1 MRQSSAVVEWRDA
14 TIIGGQGGFVTTDEH
29 QTGAQPP
36 ETAGPLRV
44 LNLVLDSLGAAIVA
58 ADASDRVIYWNRG
71 ATQLFGREYADVA
84 GHEFATSVVHRDG
97 REQFAVELEAIHR
110 GEHVHTDVSIVRP
123 DGERVAVVFDRS
135 PVLDE
140 QGAVVGWTAW
150 AVDAADHRRQRRE
163 VESRATQDP
172 ATGLLNRAALEEQL
186 RFALDR
192 AGAQPDVAMA
202 ALVIRFD
209 GYEGVRAAS
218 GDAAADRLLSDAAH
232 RIRGAL
238 RAGDMLG
245 RLGDD
250 FLLVLPE
257 LRAGSGYG
265 LDEWSRASGQVVR
278 KKIERATEAFFTVEG
293 SELRLTPRVG
303 LGVFPFDARDVGG
316 LLAAAD
322 QASRDPGQN

>member
-1 MRQSSAVVEWRDA
+1 MATDGQQTAGQQTAGQQAGAGEAV
-14 TIIGGQGGFVTTDEH
+14 TD
-29 QTGAQPP
+29 
-36 ETAGPLRV
+36 GPLRV
-44 LNLVLDSLGAAIVA
+44 LNLVVDNLGAAIVA
-58 ADASDRVIYWNRG
+58 ADGSDRVIFWSRG
-71 ATQLFGREYADVA
+71 AAALFGRDYADVA
-84 GHEFATSVVHRDG
+84 GHEFAATVVHRDG
-97 REQFAVELEAIHR
+97 REQFALDLDAIHA
-110 GEHVHTDVSIVRP
+110 GKHVHTDVSIVRP

-140 QGAVVGWTAW
+140 QGVVVGWTAW
-150 AVDAADHRRQRRE
+150 AVDAADHRRARRE
-163 VESRATQDP
+163 AESRATQDP
-172 ATGLLNRAALEEQL
+172 ATGLLNRSALEEQL

-192 AGAQPDVAMA
+192 AAAQSDVAMA
-202 ALVIRFD
+202 AMLIRFE
-209 GYEGVRAAS
+209 GYEGVREAA

-265 LDEWSRASGQVVR
+265 LDEWSRASGQVVT
-278 KKIERATEAFFTVEG
+278 KKIERATEAAFTVVET
-293 SELRLTPRVG
+293 ELRLVPRVG

-322 QASRDPGQN
+322 LASRATPEI

>member
-1 MRQSSAVVEWRDA
+1 M
-14 TIIGGQGGFVTTDEH
+14 TTDEH
-29 QTGAQPP
+29 QTGAQQP
-36 ETAGPLRV
+36 AQDGALRV
-44 LNLVLDSLGAAIVA
+44 LNLVLDSVGAAVVA
-58 ADASDRVIYWNRG
+58 ADASDRVIFWNRG
-71 ATQLFGREYADVA
+71 ATSLFGRDYADVS
-84 GHEFATSVVHRDG
+84 GHVFATSVVHRDG
-97 REQFAVELEAIHR
+97 REQFGRELEAIHR
-110 GEHVHTDVSIVRP
+110 GEHVHTDVSIVKP

-140 QGAVVGWTAW
+140 QGTVVGWTAW
-150 AVDAADHRRQRRE
+150 AVDAADHRRARRD

-192 AGAQPDVAMA
+192 AAAQPDVAMA
-202 ALVIRFD
+202 AMVIRFD
-209 GYEGVRAAS
+209 GYQGVREAS
-218 GDAAADRLLSDAAH
+218 GDMAADRLLSDAAH

-265 LDEWSRASGQVVR
+265 LDEWSRASGQVVT
-278 KKIERATEAFFTVEG
+278 KKLERATDAPFTVAGAEQ
-293 SELRLTPRVG
+293 RLTLRVG
-303 LGVFPFDARDVGG
+303 LGVFPFDARDVPG

-322 QASRDPGQN
+322 RASQDASQSASQSATPGASEN